1 MMLHIKNMLSS
12 RCIKIVLQEL
22 HNLGFDGHCVELGTV
37 SITGKM
43 NHKNW
48 KLLEK
53 QLLSTGLE
61 LMEDKKT
68 VTSDKIKYFVADI
81 LGSSAVYSEM
91 NISAFLTSK
100 MNMNYPALAKAFSK
114 QNNTSLKQYI
124 ISERVKKVKELILYR
139 QDNLAAISSKL
150 NYSSTA
156 HLCNEF
162 KKITGFTPKTFRHN
176 FIRSAITVYK

>member
-1 MMLHIKNMLSS
+1 MILHIKNMLSS
-12 RCIKIVLQEL
+12 RCITIALQEL
-22 HNLGFDGHCVELGTV
+22 QNLGFDGHCVELGTV
-37 SITGKM
+37 SIAGKM

-68 VTSDKIKYFVADI
+68 VISNKIKYFVDDI
-81 LGSSAVYSEM
+81 LGSSADYSEM
-91 NISAFLTSK
+91 NISAFLKSK
-100 MNMNYPALAKAFSK
+100 MNMNYPVLAKAFSER
-114 QNNTSLKQYI
+114 NNKSLKQYI

-139 QDNLAAISSKL
+139 QDNLADISTKL

-162 KKITGFTPKTFRHN
+162 KRVTGFTPKIFRN
-176 FIRSAITVYK
+176 NL